1 MRVFKTSITVNN
13 SYKLRDKFFG
23 SDSVIRKV
31 WPFIRENLTE
41 ARLLPKGPLKSLER
55 TYPEVAKDMRKYG
68 LPMPDWYEKKF
79 LVQS

>member
-1 MRVFKTSITVNN
+1 MRVFKASITVNN
-13 SYKLRDKFFG
+13 SKDLRDKFFG

-41 ARLLPKGPLKSLER
+41 AKLLPEGPLESLER

-68 LPMPDWYEKKF
+68 LPMPDWYEEKF
-79 LVQS
+79 LGKS